1 VDAPALLL
9 SVTEIFS
16 GDTVIIFNSSLEE
29 LIAPLVTVNL
39 ALNPEKLG
47 ERYLTMGLRPVDPVG
62 VPPGK
67 FHVLLVGLPTEASW
81 NKT

>member
-1 VDAPALLL
+1 VDVALLDNE
-9 SVTEIFS
+9 TDMFS
-16 GDTVIIFNSSLEE
+16 GDTEIIFVSSLEE

-39 ALNPEKLG
+39 ALNPKEEG
-47 ERYLTMGLRPVDPVG
+47 ERYLTIGLLATEPVG

-81 NKT
+81 YKI